1 MKLRHLV
8 LACVPLLGTGC
19 AQIQLIRDDVAR
31 VDRKVDSARSE
42 TRAIQKDR
50 TRDSSA
56 QQLAK
61 ELAVL
66 RADLT
71 LQLKQMSTDIQKAQS
86 RIEGIDQRLARL
98 DQEIGILRGT
108 RKPGGGTDTSK
119 SQSMSI
125 LEQTIKTASD
135 DFQRG
140 RYDLAYRGFQDVL
153 SRDSSG
159 VFSARAVYQMGEC
172 RYAQGNWDEARLLFQ
187 RVVRDWPN
195 ADQQVCAS
203 WFKMGLA
210 SEKLRQI
217 PDRDSA
223 WAKLQN
229 RCPGTNEAQRARD
242 LLNR

>member
-1 MKLRHLV
+1 MNLRLIG

-31 VDRKVDSARSE
+31 VDRKVDSARIE
-42 TRAIQKDR
+42 TRALQKDR
-50 TRDSSA
+50 SRDSSA
-56 QQLAK
+56 Q

-71 LQLKQMSTDIQKAQS
+71 MQLKQLSADIQKIQS
-86 RIEGIDQRLARL
+86 RMEGIDQRLAKIN
-98 DQEIGILRGT
+98 QEVGILRGT
-108 RKPGGGTDTSK
+108 IKPGGGVDTSK
-119 SQSMSI
+119 AQTVSV
-125 LEQTIKTASD
+125 LDQTIKTASD

-140 RYDLAYRGFQDVL
+140 RYDLAFRGFQDVL

-159 VFSARAVYQMGEC
+159 AFSARAVYQMGEC

-187 RVVRDWPN
+187 RVVRDWPT

>member
-1 MKLRHLV
+1 M
-8 LACVPLLGTGC
+8 PLLGTGC
-19 AQIQLIRDDVAR
+19 AQLQLIRDDVAR
-31 VDRKVDSARSE
+31 VDRKVDSARAE
-42 TRAIQKDR
+42 TRALQKDR
-50 TRDSSA
+50 SRDSSA
-56 QQLAK
+56 Q

-71 LQLKQMSTDIQKAQS
+71 LQLKQLSADIQKIQS
-86 RIEGIDQRLARL
+86 RMGGIDQRLSRI

-108 RKPGGGTDTSK
+108 RKPGGGTDSSK

-159 VFSARAVYQMGEC
+159 VLSARAVYQMGEC

-187 RVVRDWPN
+187 RVVRDWPT

>member
-1 MKLRHLV
+1 MKLRLVV

-19 AQIQLIRDDVAR
+19 AQLQLIRDDVAR
-31 VDRKVDSARSE
+31 VDRKVDSARTE
-42 TRAIQKDR
+42 TRALKMDR
-50 TRDSSA
+50 SRDSSA
-56 QQLAK
+56 Q

-71 LQLKQMSTDIQKAQS
+71 LQLKQLSADVQKIQS
-86 RIEGIDQRLARL
+86 RMEGIDQRLSRI

-108 RKPGGGTDTSK
+108 RKPGGGADSSK
-119 SQSMSI
+119 SQGMSI

-187 RVVRDWPN
+187 RVVRDWPT

>member
-1 MKLRHLV
+1 MKLRLLC

-19 AQIQLIRDDVAR
+19 AQIQLVRDDIAQ
-31 VDRKVDSARSE
+31 VDRKVDS
-42 TRAIQKDR
+42 TRAEVRAVKKDR
-50 TRDSSA
+50 SKDSSA
-56 QQLAK
+56 Q

-71 LQLKQMSTDIQKAQS
+71 MQLKQLSADLQRIQS
-86 RIEGIDQRLARL
+86 RIEGLDQRVAKV
-98 DQEIGILRGT
+98 DQEIGVLRGT
-108 RKPGGGTDTSK
+108 RKAGGGADSSK
-119 SQSMSI
+119 AQAISV
-125 LEQTIKTASD
+125 LDQTFKTASD

-140 RYDLAYRGFQDVL
+140 RYDLAYRGYQDVL

-159 VFSARAVYQMGEC
+159 AFSARAVFQMGEC
-172 RYAQGNWDEARLLFQ
+172 RYAQGNWDEARLLYM
-187 RVVRDWPN
+187 RVVRDWPT

-210 SEKLRQI
+210 NEKLRQI
-217 PDRDSA
+217 PERDSA
-223 WAKLQN
+223 WGKLQN